1 MRVRGSSPEEFRL
14 PTPLASARPP
24 EIAAEWILEDFETS
38 PPRETD
44 FDPWEPSFVF
54 LVPHSQEAEV
64 HPSEEL
70 VLEDFWDP
78 VPPSHTAIQ
87 AVSVSDWQTDILLP
101 DFIPHAAENPFRLKL
116 RAPSSEDKAVQRARW
131 LVSLLDLPQLGR
143 RRTFERRFS
152 ELFTH
157 YPHAATFS
165 ALADLALEGAD
176 ADDLWSAFEL
186 KEIWAS
192 SPSWWSMRRRGSRQ
206 PLTPD
211 GGMSM
216 LGWARS
222 HRFII
227 DRRGLPPEA
236 IIDPDW
242 FDDWL
247 ELSIGDPLYWRFIDY
262 AEARIEAFASGTL
275 DPPVPPRRNVPS
287 RPTVTIDGFDIFDS
301 FSRTAH
307 LFRGETES
315 WAITASHSED
325 VLTPKKV
332 RA

>member
-1 MRVRGSSPEEFRL
+1 M
-14 PTPLASARPP
+14 
-24 EIAAEWILEDFETS
+24 EDFQES
-38 PPRETD
+38 PQRD
-44 FDPWEPSFVF
+44 IDYDPWEPLYVF
-54 LVPHSQEAEV
+54 RIPDFPKIEDSPKEA
-64 HPSEEL
+64 PASG
-70 VLEDFWDP
+70 DFWDP
-78 VPPSHTAIQ
+78 TPPSNTDVE
-87 AVSVSDWQTDILLP
+87 VSVLDWQDDLRLP
-101 DFIPHAAENPFRLKL
+101 GFVPHAAENPFRLDL
-116 RAPSSEDKAVQRARW
+116 RAPSGEDKAIQRARW
-131 LVSLLDLPQLGR
+131 LTSLLDLPQLER
-143 RRTFERRFS
+143 RRAFERRFS
-152 ELFTH
+152 ELFTV

-165 ALADLALEGAD
+165 ALADLALEGAT
-176 ADDLWSAFEL
+176 ADDLWCAFEL

-211 GGMSM
+211 SGTSM

-227 DRRGLPPEA
+227 DRKGLPPEA

-262 AEARIEAFASGTL
+262 AEARIEAFAAGTL
-275 DPPVPPRRNVPS
+275 DSPVPPRRHIGS
-287 RPTVTIDGFDIFDS
+287 RPVVTIDGFDIFDS
-301 FSRTAH
+301 FSRTA
-307 LFRGETES
+307 LLYRAETES
-315 WAITASHSED
+315 WALTAARSED

>member
-1 MRVRGSSPEEFRL
+1 L
-14 PTPLASARPP
+14 
-24 EIAAEWILEDFETS
+24 
-38 PPRETD
+38 
-44 FDPWEPSFVF
+44 FVF
-54 LVPHSQEAEV
+54 RVSDTPKAED
-64 HPSEEL
+64 HPDWAPVS
-70 VLEDFWDP
+70 EDFWDP
-78 VPPSHTAIQ
+78 VSASGTDIEV
-87 AVSVSDWQTDILLP
+87 VSFSDWQTDIRLP
-101 DFIPHAAENPFRLKL
+101 DFIPHAAENPFLL
-116 RAPSSEDKAVQRARW
+116 DIRARSSEDKAVQRARW
-131 LVSLLDLPQLGR
+131 LVSLLDLPQLQ
-143 RRTFERRFS
+143 RRTVFERRFS

-211 GGMSM
+211 SGISM

-222 HRFII
+222 HRFIV
-227 DRRGLPPEA
+227 DRKGLPPEA
-236 IIDPDW
+236 IVDPDW

-275 DPPVPPRRNVPS
+275 NSPLPPRRNVGL
-287 RPTVTIDGFDIFDS
+287 RPVVTIDGFDIFDS
-301 FSRTAH
+301 FSRTA
-307 LFRGETES
+307 LLYRAETES
-315 WAITASHSED
+315 WALTAARSED